1 MRNRQLFTTC
11 LTLSFCLGL
20 AACGS
25 DKTPN
30 SSTSEANTEAPV
42 ETVEIAASFPES
54 LRVIGDGYPASGGLC
69 RRLGESA
76 ATSDWLDASAVLVG
90 CPTEGSA
97 MALGGKV
104 VGKVEGITVV
114 SIPTGDEN
122 AGMDEGAPRTAS
134 VTAAPKDIIRGKGG
148 LEDKCKAA
156 VAKQG
161 VVVMGTNHIE
171 ESEAAIGIYVN
182 VKDATAP
189 WRCLGYKDGSI
200 GEVEFTGSEGAL

>member
-1 MRNRQLFTTC
+1 MRNKQLFGTC

-25 DKTPN
+25 GETPS
-30 SSTSEANTEAPV
+30 SSTSEANTEAPA

-54 LRVIGDGYPASGGLC
+54 LRVIGDGYPARGGLC

-76 ATSDWLDASAVLVG
+76 ATSDWLDASAILVG
-90 CPTEGSA
+90 CPTESSA
-97 MALGGKV
+97 KTLGGKI

-114 SIPTGDEN
+114 SIPMGDEN

-134 VTAAPKDIIRGKGG
+134 VATAPKDIIRGKGG

-161 VVVMGTNHIE
+161 AIVTGTNHIE